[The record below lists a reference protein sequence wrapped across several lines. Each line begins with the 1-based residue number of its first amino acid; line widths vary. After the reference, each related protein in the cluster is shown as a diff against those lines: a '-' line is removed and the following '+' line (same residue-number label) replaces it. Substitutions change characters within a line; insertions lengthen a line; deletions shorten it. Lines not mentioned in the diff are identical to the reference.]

1 MARSVLLAGVV
12 TFAVAGVIAIG
23 ISTAGVAQLKA
34 WLPPLTIDDAA
45 LGGAIL
51 ALGLGFIA
59 VAAVHAAV
67 LLGLRARQRIA
78 WTGGVLVTI
87 GMGATL
93 VALAAASATS
103 AAATPDRAL
112 PFLGATIGAAM
123 AAAAYAVAAIE
134 LVRELRSG
142 SVI

>member
-1 MARSVLLAGVV
+1 M
-12 TFAVAGVIAIG
+12 TFAVAGVIAI
-23 ISTAGVAQLKA
+23 IMSVAAVSQLKT
-34 WLPPLTIDDAA
+34 WLPPLSIDEAA

-51 ALGLGFIA
+51 ALGLGFLV

-67 LLGLRARQRIA
+67 LLGLRAGSHVA
-78 WTGGVLVTI
+78 WVAGVLLTI

-112 PFLGATIGAAM
+112 AFLGATLGAAL

-134 LVRELRSG
+134 LVGEMRSG
-142 SVI
+142 SVT

>member
-1 MARSVLLAGVV
+1 MARSVLLAGAV
-12 TFAVAGVIAIG
+12 TFAVAGVIAIVM
-23 ISTAGVAQLKA
+23 SAAAVAQLKS
-34 WLPPLTIDDAA
+34 WLPPLSIDDAA

-51 ALGLGFIA
+51 ALGIGFLA
-59 VAAVHAAV
+59 VAAVHVAV
-67 LLGLRARQRIA
+67 ILGLRAGRHVA
-78 WTGGVLVTI
+78 WVGGVLLTI

-112 PFLGATIGAAM
+112 AFLGATIGAAL

-134 LVRELRSG
+134 LVGDLGSG
-142 SVI
+142 SVA

>member
-1 MARSVLLAGVV
+1 V
-12 TFAVAGVIAIG
+12 TFAVAGVIAI
-23 ISTAGVAQLKA
+23 IMSVSAVSQLKA
-34 WLPPLTIDDAA
+34 WLPPLSIDDAA

-51 ALGLGFIA
+51 ALGLGFLV

-67 LLGLRARQRIA
+67 ILGLRASSHVARVA
-78 WTGGVLVTI
+78 GVLLTI

-93 VALAAASATS
+93 VALAASSATS

-112 PFLGATIGAAM
+112 AFLGATLGAAL

-134 LVRELRSG
+134 LVGDMRSG
-142 SVI
+142 SVT